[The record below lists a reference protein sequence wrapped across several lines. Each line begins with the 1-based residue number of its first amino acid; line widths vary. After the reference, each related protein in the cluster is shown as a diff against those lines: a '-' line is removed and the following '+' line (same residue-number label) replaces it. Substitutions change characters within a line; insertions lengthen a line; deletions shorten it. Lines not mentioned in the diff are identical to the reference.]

1 MNVFQR
7 SDVRYGRTPGPVTPY
22 QRSAQVWDDRIG
34 SARVQAASWRLMAL
48 SELALVAGLA
58 GALVWQATRG
68 TVTPWVVQVD
78 RLGQAQ
84 VVAPADR
91 AFTPTDGEIAWHLA
105 RFIEEV
111 RGVPADP
118 VVVRENWLK
127 AYDFTTDKGA
137 LALNGY
143 AQAADP
149 FAKVGTVEVS
159 VEVASV
165 IRASPSSFRVAWI
178 ERSYAN
184 GALAATERWSAII
197 TVVLQTPHDADTL
210 RKNPL
215 GIYVTAIN
223 WSKELGQ

>member
-1 MNVFQR
+1 MNEFR
-7 SDVRYGRTPGPVTPY
+7 RGDVRYGRTPEPTTPY
-22 QRSAQVWDDRIG
+22 QRAAQAWDDRIG
-34 SARVQAASWRLMAL
+34 SARVQAAGWRLMAL
-48 SELALVAGLA
+48 GELALVAGLA
-58 GALVWQATRG
+58 AALVWQAARG

-78 RLGQAQ
+78 RFGQAQ
-84 VVAPADR
+84 VVAPASR
-91 AFTPTDGEIAWHLA
+91 AFTPSDGEIAWHLA
-105 RFIEEV
+105 RFVEEV
-111 RGVPADP
+111 RSVPADP

-149 FAKVGTVEVS
+149 FAKVGVVEVS

-165 IRASPSSFRVAWI
+165 IRASPSSFRVAWT

-184 GALAATERWSAII
+184 GALAATERWTAIV
-197 TVVLQTPHDADTL
+197 TVVVQTPHDAETL

-215 GIYVTAIN
+215 GIYVSAVN